1 MLLEKAKGSGLGQ
14 LGLSEE
20 AASGLFGTRN
30 LSGVGNSWVGGK
42 KPITSPGPG
51 VGGCSQESEISGER
65 LSFRVVTDEEA
76 QPLVLSCFSSLIKSG
91 IYFFKVLNNL
101 AVVTISSVSS

>member
-20 AASGLFGTRN
+20 EAASGFFGTRN
-30 LSGVGNSWVGGK
+30 LSVVGNSCVGGK

-76 QPLVLSCFSSLIKSG
+76 QPLVLLLF
-91 IYFFKVLNNL
+91 LN
-101 AVVTISSVSS
+101 